1 MAIRRLFWR
10 WVIFTVS
17 LFLAARVTSAF
28 VDGFHVDDIETVGQG
43 LRLMAGA
50 AALALIN
57 ATLGTVLRILTLPL
71 TCLTLGL
78 FSLVVNAGVL
88 MAAGSLE
95 LGFRVDGFVPALIG
109 AVLLAVINSIL
120 GTVIP
125 DDKEKD

>member
-1 MAIRRLFWR
+1 M
-10 WVIFTVS
+10 
-17 LFLAARVTSAF
+17 AARVTSAF
-28 VDGFHVDDIETVGQG
+28 VEGFHVDDIETVGQG

>member
-1 MAIRRLFWR
+1 M
-10 WVIFTVS
+10 
-17 LFLAARVTSAF
+17 AARVTSAF

>member
-1 MAIRRLFWR
+1 M
-10 WVIFTVS
+10 
-17 LFLAARVTSAF
+17 AARVTSAF
-28 VDGFHVDDIETVGQG
+28 VEGFHVDDIETLGQG

>member
-1 MAIRRLFWR
+1 
-10 WVIFTVS
+10 
-17 LFLAARVTSAF
+17 
-28 VDGFHVDDIETVGQG
+28 
-43 LRLMAGA
+43 MAGA

>member
-1 MAIRRLFWR
+1 M
-10 WVIFTVS
+10 
-17 LFLAARVTSAF
+17 AARVTSAF
-28 VDGFHVDDIETVGQG
+28 IGGGFHVDDIETVGQG

-78 FSLVVNAGVL
+78 FSLVVNAAVL